1 MNRRAL
7 FLSIAAFAMMPTK
20 LRAEQPWAARLLKGG
35 FDGSHY
41 RMGLHITMAEH
52 WKTYWRV
59 PGSGGVAPQIDLKSA
74 NLKAFAISHPLPNRF
89 VANETE
95 AIGYEHEVVF
105 PIAAEPLDASI
116 ALDISVDAFFGIC
129 EVVCIPAKFD
139 DSLTFSPQLAG
150 APDQALLNQWQRRVP
165 KLTDE
170 KPILSAKIEQ
180 QADRIYLVLET
191 ARALRDIFVEGS
203 PQHYYGK
210 PNLMRGLA
218 KLAVSG
224 AKNVV
229 EIRGSTLRLTLD
241 DGGQGLEQMVTVV

>member
-7 FLSIAAFAMMPTK
+7 FLSIPAFAMMPAK

-41 RMGLHITMAEH
+41 RMGLHITMADH

-74 NLKAFAISHPLPNRF
+74 NLKDFAISHPLPTRF
-89 VANETE
+89 GANETE

-105 PIAAEPLDASI
+105 PIAAEPLDASK
-116 ALDISVDAFFGIC
+116 ALEISVDAFFGIC
-129 EVVCIPAKFD
+129 EIVCIPAKFE
-139 DSLTFSPQLAG
+139 DSLTFSPQLAD
-150 APDQALLNQWQRRVP
+150 APDQGLLNQWQKRVP
-165 KLTDE
+165 KLLDA
-170 KPILSAKIEQ
+170 KPVLSAKIEQ
-180 QADRIYLVLET
+180 QAGKINLLLET
-191 ARALRDIFVEGS
+191 SATLSDIFVEGS
-203 PQHYYGK
+203 PLHYYEK
-210 PNLMRGLA
+210 PLLMRGLA

-224 AKNVV
+224 AGDIA

-241 DGGQGLEQMVTVV
+241 DGGQGLEQLVTVV